1 MIRQLNLSLPAFER
15 GMHLIT
21 DIINNN
27 LSDLPEVGMLNI
39 FIKHTSASITLN
51 ENADPTV
58 RSDFNN
64 YINKLIPDNTPYF
77 KHIDEGFDD
86 MPSHIKH
93 SMFGSSVTI
102 PISDYKVNLGVWQG
116 IYLLEF
122 RNYSKPR
129 NLVITI
135 YS

>member
-1 MIRQLNLSLPAFER
+1 MITQQFIILPAFKR

-21 DIINNN
+21 SEIEKVLTN
-27 LSDLPEVGMLNI
+27 LPEVGMVNI

-51 ENADPTV
+51 ENADPSV

-64 YINKLIPDNTPYF
+64 FINKLIPDNTNYF
-77 KHIDEGFDD
+77 KHIDEGRDD

-102 PISDYKVNLGVWQG
+102 PISDYRLNLGVWQG
-116 IYLLEF
+116 VYLLEF
-122 RNYSKPR
+122 RDYSKPR
-129 NLVITI
+129 NIVITI

>member
-1 MIRQLNLSLPAFER
+1 MITQKFITLPAFKR

-21 DIINNN
+21 HIIDKELN
-27 LSDLPEVGMLNI
+27 DLPEIGMINI

-51 ENADPTV
+51 ENADPSV
-58 RSDFNN
+58 RTDFNN
-64 YINKLIPDNTPYF
+64 FINKLIPDKTNFFT
-77 KHIDEGFDD
+77 HVDEGLDD

-102 PISDYKVNLGVWQG
+102 PVSDYKLDMGIWQG

-122 RNYSKPR
+122 RDYSKTR
-129 NLVITI
+129 NIVVTI